1 MIHFKKI
8 RWKNFLST
16 GNAFSEIELDK
27 SPTTLIVG
35 TNGAGKSTMLDAI
48 CFALFNK
55 PFRRINKP
63 QLINAINEKD
73 CVVEVEFNIGSKE
86 YLVKRGMKPNLFE
99 IYQNGKMLN
108 QEASAV
114 DQQKSLEQTILKL
127 NYKSFTQVVILG
139 SSTFVPFMQLPPAH
153 RREVIEDLLDIK
165 IFSAMNIIL
174 KDRVRIL
181 RDNIRELDSKIEIVK
196 EKVNI
201 QKRFIADLKEQSEKN
216 TKEKEDKIKKIE
228 EEIKFLDSF
237 NVLKL
242 EACQQI
248 ENDLSGMDNVESQL
262 NQLKVFESKFTD
274 KSKKLNNDYKFFTE
288 NDKCPT
294 CKQSITEEFRDQ
306 TKIDITKSLEEIK
319 QASADLQQKIN
330 DISATVK
337 TKQDFLSQ
345 MRTLQ
350 QEIGSNY
357 KEIEWKKNQISD
369 LEAEVKTQNSSNANI
384 SREEKK
390 IKEIISEGVQ
400 LEKNISQVKKDRDNH
415 EVITSLLKD
424 TGIKARI
431 IKKYLPVMNQ
441 LINKFLKEMDF
452 YVSFHL
458 DENFEESI
466 KSRMRD
472 DFTYASFSEGEKMR
486 IDLALLFTWRTIA
499 KMKNSANTNLLIL
512 DEIFDSSLDVNGTD
526 DFLRILKSFSEGTNV
541 FVISHKPDV
550 LQDKFQTVLRVEK
563 QRNFSVIKEDS
574 VAYAS

>member
-248 ENDLSGMDNVESQL
+248 ENDLSGMYNLESQL